1 MEERHARLTRLIV
14 DPDGS
19 ATDVALTGGSLHVER
34 RSRDGT
40 GALSWRIELMGLF
53 PRDVAIGDAIQVE
66 VWDDSGRHSR
76 GNVLIR
82 RQAIGTGPAYVSLTG
97 DGPLERA

>member
-1 MEERHARLTRLIV
+1 MGERHARRTRLIV

-19 ATDVALTGGSLHVER
+19 ATDVALTGGGLHVER
-34 RSRDGT
+34 RSRDAT
-40 GALSWRIELMGLF
+40 GSPSWRIELMGLF

-66 VWDDSGRHSR
+66 VWDDSGGYSR

-82 RQAIGTGPAYVSLTG
+82 RQAIGTGPAYVSLAG
-97 DGPLERA
+97 NGPLEPA